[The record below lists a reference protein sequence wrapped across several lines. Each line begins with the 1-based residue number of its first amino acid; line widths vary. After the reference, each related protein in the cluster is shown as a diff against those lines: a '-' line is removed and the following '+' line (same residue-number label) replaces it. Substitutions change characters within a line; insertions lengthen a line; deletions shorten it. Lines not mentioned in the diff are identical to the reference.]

1 MLSRDSNLIASI
13 LGILKAGCAFIPI
26 DPEYPQDRIN
36 YIYENSQA
44 DYIISNESGEN
55 FLDIDELASGDNLK
69 NPDVDVEEDDL

>member
-1 MLSRDSNLIASI
+1 MRSVVRVHFGPPNDDNLSLDLKTQGIGSSNLIASI

-44 DYIISNESGEN
+44 DYIISNEAGEM
-55 FLDIDELASGDNLK
+55 
-69 NPDVDVEEDDL
+69 